1 METTLK
7 PCWRM
12 LLLPLLL
19 LLAACGGG
27 GEATP
32 AQLRIGQFLYAPETA
47 RITLSSPDADSAA
60 YTLDYASL
68 TDYQSFAPG
77 IYTLDVTAGGRH
89 LLHETVGLGTG
100 GRYSLLVAGIPSAS
114 QEVNQSTF
122 GTRLH
127 RIFEGAAART
137 DNAFLPQILLQN
149 DYFVPVPGKGNLRV
163 TQLAPGIV
171 PVDLELNRKGEQT
184 ATLSGVAYTHASDRE
199 RFAAGNYA
207 AALHLAG
214 SPQHRLD
221 FQLSV
226 DTASFTNLYVVPEMT
241 ASGRLRVV
249 TGKTFSSGGNASGR

>member
-1 METTLK
+1 MTVK

-19 LLAACGGG
+19 AACGGG
-27 GEATP
+27 KEATP
-32 AQLRIGQFLYAPETA
+32 AELRIGQFLYATESA
-47 RITLSSPDADSAA
+47 RISLSAPDGDSAT
-60 YTLDYASL
+60 YTLAYASL
-68 TDYQSFAPG
+68 TDYQTFAPG
-77 IYTLDVTAGGRH
+77 TYTLDVSAGRRH
-89 LLHETVGLGTG
+89 LLHETIGLGTG
-100 GRYSLLVAGIPSAS
+100 GRYSLLLTGIPADG
-114 QEVNQSTF
+114 QQVNQATF

-171 PVDLELNRKGEQT
+171 PVDLALNRHGEQT
-184 ATLSGVAYTHASDRE
+184 ATVSGVAYTHASDRE
-199 RFAAGNYA
+199 RFPAGDYA

-214 SPQHRLD
+214 SPQQRLE

-226 DTASFTNLYVVPEMT
+226 DTGSFTNLYVVPDTT

-249 TGKTFSSGGNASGR
+249 TGKTFSSGDNPSDR